1 MEQHRR
7 ARSFVLSWRN
17 QSEAADLC
25 SELARL
31 AMPLGTS
38 EQFLVRANPVP
49 RYLLMGVVD
58 LDATSAILGV
68 VKILELVFYMRIELF
83 ALIRLR
89 RQIRLI
95 VRSA

>member
-1 MEQHRR
+1 M
-7 ARSFVLSWRN
+7 VSWRN

-31 AMPLGTS
+31 AMTLGTS
-38 EQFLVRANPVP
+38 EQFLVSANPVL
-49 RYLLMGVVD
+49 RYVLLGVLE
-58 LDATSAILGV
+58 LDATTANLGV

-89 RQIRLI
+89 PQILLI